1 MLWQGNYSNLGIL
14 TFAINTS
21 VLYSVFFSH
30 ICLLFSFLSFPS
42 IFNTNFKHIPIN
54 REDNIMNPY
63 VPINHLQQWSFCQPG
78 FDYSLLLSLL
88 NILRKLISFLP
99 HQNKLYLYVCLLFI
113 FASSNRRTYKGFN
126 MVSEKKIINGKL
138 LFWNSLSSFSL
149 YTLTSCSTRLTSWKK
164 LEK

>member
-1 MLWQGNYSNLGIL
+1 MPLIHPFCTL
-14 TFAINTS
+14 
-21 VLYSVFFSH
+21 FFSH

-99 HQNKLYLYVCLLFI
+99 HQNELCLYVCLLFI

-126 MVSEKKIINGKL
+126 MVSEKKNNQWKIIIL
-138 LFWNSLSSFSL
+138 IFSLFFFSL
-149 YTLTSCSTRLTSWKK
+149 YFDLLFHKINK
-164 LEK
+164 LEKIREINVKNEKLNF